1 MGSEIVYSLV
11 KCYNWALADT
21 AQLPSTGHKLLLRG
35 LACVYFLK
43 NANYH
48 HDKLNTATAYFHFN
62 EGFPNSTLTIW
73 TMNIVSY
80 VVTHSTQL

>member
-48 HDKLNTATAYFHFN
+48 HDKLNTATA
-62 EGFPNSTLTIW
+62 PTSIL
-73 TMNIVSY
+73 MKVSL
-80 VVTHSTQL
+80 TQLYEQ